1 MQMTKKN
8 MADVVTCI
16 GVAAI
21 LSVIVFTIPNEIP
34 IGEMAYQKLSPEKTD
49 IVSCSGKE
57 TTDCKRQ
64 KQQPYVPTIVSDMPF
79 RR

>member
-21 LSVIVFTIPNEIP
+21 LRRNSF
-34 IGEMAYQKLSPEKTD
+34 YYPE
-49 IVSCSGKE
+49 
-57 TTDCKRQ
+57 
-64 KQQPYVPTIVSDMPF
+64 
-79 RR
+79 

>member
-34 IGEMAYQKLSPEKTD
+34 IGEMAYQKLWLAT
-49 IVSCSGKE
+49 
-57 TTDCKRQ
+57 
-64 KQQPYVPTIVSDMPF
+64 
-79 RR
+79 RRREGRRKKK